1 MSDLHSYPHS
11 FCGNDDEGSHSG
23 FIRRGDDLIDSC
35 SVMAPDASPL
45 SPVSPVSSQLTS
57 LERLELQKL
66 RWEVAELRTALAKH
80 DKLDK
85 KLDDLDKLHHKDD
98 GLDDK
103 HESRWA
109 SAASASTW
117 PNSSPET
124 GSISRSRRSSCFDV
138 PSPTSPGFCR
148 SPSPVKY
155 GKCDWVLQ
163 ERAYC
168 FARNFFLDEPGRRTR
183 GELGAALGQVPD
195 IFAFFSEHF
204 PSFFAGEPTEVVDW
218 NDFVQ
223 AYVQYC
229 KTSKS
234 TSAGVSDDTCRST
247 PSGCVSELK
256 EVSTPPSALDLLTL
270 QDYKDHQPAPPW
282 SSMVGLDTMLVDKGS
297 FYSSHLKPWSFI
309 QG

>member
-109 SAASASTW
+109 SAASAST
-117 PNSSPET
+117 
-124 GSISRSRRSSCFDV
+124 
-138 PSPTSPGFCR
+138 
-148 SPSPVKY
+148 
-155 GKCDWVLQ
+155 
-163 ERAYC
+163 
-168 FARNFFLDEPGRRTR
+168 
-183 GELGAALGQVPD
+183 
-195 IFAFFSEHF
+195 
-204 PSFFAGEPTEVVDW
+204 
-218 NDFVQ
+218 
-223 AYVQYC
+223 
-229 KTSKS
+229 
-234 TSAGVSDDTCRST
+234 
-247 PSGCVSELK
+247 
-256 EVSTPPSALDLLTL
+256 
-270 QDYKDHQPAPPW
+270 
-282 SSMVGLDTMLVDKGS
+282 
-297 FYSSHLKPWSFI
+297 
-309 QG
+309 